1 MQQEGRLDLAVPL
14 ARECVDMAEATGA
27 SACVLASSWV
37 LGDAL
42 HRLGKFADARDILKR
57 GADVALMVDRQV
69 WRPTLQSWLRSA
81 SAALGEI
88 VEGDFEEALGMA
100 RSIGNH
106 LGEAGILGKR
116 AESAAARGDL
126 EPALADFAAAA
137 RILEEQGARPT
148 LARVLQG
155 WGDALRRAGRAA
167 EAGPLLKRAAALFD
181 ELGLTREA
189 SAIRTATA
197 LGETKIAF
205 G

>member
-1 MQQEGRLDLAVPL
+1 
-14 ARECVDMAEATGA
+14 
-27 SACVLASSWV
+27 
-37 LGDAL
+37 
-42 HRLGKFADARDILKR
+42 
-57 GADVALMVDRQV
+57 MVDRQV
-69 WRPTLQSWLRSA
+69 WRPTLQSWLRTA

-88 VEGDFEEALGMA
+88 ADGDYDEALTMA

-116 AESAAARGDL
+116 AE
-126 EPALADFAAAA
+126 AAAA
-137 RILEEQGARPT
+137 HGDIEAAATPTIAAAVRILEEQGARPA
-148 LARVLQG
+148 LARALQG

-167 EAGPLLKRAAALFD
+167 EAAPLFERAVALFD

-189 SAIRTATA
+189 GAIRTATA